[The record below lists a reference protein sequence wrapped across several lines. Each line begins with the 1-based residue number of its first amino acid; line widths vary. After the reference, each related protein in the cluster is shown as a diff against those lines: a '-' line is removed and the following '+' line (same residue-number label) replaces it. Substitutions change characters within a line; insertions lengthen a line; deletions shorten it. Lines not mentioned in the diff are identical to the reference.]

1 MDNKTFLGIALCI
14 LFYLGYTQ
22 YLQKKYPTPE
32 SEKNTDEN
40 KTVWLI
46 LCRET
51 DQVVIKYTIWDEQK
65 DQIFSKEYQLY
76 LPNKE
81 ELKKLL
87 EWYDTSE

>member
-1 MDNKTFLGIALCI
+1 MLTHQDIGQMQMYVNYYDKEI
-14 LFYLGYTQ
+14 
-22 YLQKKYPTPE
+22 
-32 SEKNTDEN
+32 KNVDEN

-46 LCRET
+46 LCRGT